1 MTRNKK
7 PTAESVW
14 KKYNRGVEFKQ
25 QLGLYDTVQENE
37 NFFIGKQWE
46 GVQANGLPTPV
57 FNFMKRVTMF
67 QVATITSDNIAARVT
82 PLVATKEKSKLE
94 LERIAA
100 MVNDQLAMM
109 FERNKI
115 PALLRVYAR
124 NAAVDG
130 DSCTYT
136 YFDTDIQNGQEVPGE
151 IVTEIIENTRVHF
164 GNPNSRDVQSQPYII
179 FSRRLPVEDVQ
190 WMAEENGCSEAEI
203 ENIKPDEDSFYSEMD
218 NLNDR
223 RVTTLL
229 YLWRDRETKRIHKF
243 ECTHDV
249 VISKDTD
256 TKLTL
261 YPVTWLCWDYIQ
273 DSMHGQASITGLIPN
288 QVFINRLFAM
298 TMISLMTTAYPKII
312 YDKTRLPGG
321 WDSRVGAAIA
331 VNGGDVTNIAKIM
344 DPAQISPQIA
354 QFIELAIDYTQNF
367 LGASDVAMGDARPD
381 NTSAI
386 VALQRAANT
395 PLELTK
401 QNLYQSIED
410 LCKIYLDQMRA
421 FYGKR
426 VVEMK
431 GLENATE
438 QPFGIPLDDMTFL
451 QEFDFSTLKDF
462 PTAVRTDV
470 GASSYWS
477 EIASM
482 QTLDNLLMQ
491 GKIGLVE
498 YLERVPSGYVSK
510 RQELLDWAKQQ
521 QTMSQ
526 MAQMPPM
533 QQEQSADELPIR
545 TGAGNGALQ
554 RAITEGGSSK

>member
-1 MTRNKK
+1 MTKNKK
-7 PTAESVW
+7 PTVESVW

-82 PLVATKEKSKLE
+82 PLVATKDRSKLE

-100 MVNDQLAMM
+100 MVNDQLSMV

-136 YFDTDIQNGQEVPGE
+136 YFDTDVPNGQDVPGE

-179 FSRRLPVEDVQ
+179 FSRRLPLEDVQ

-218 NLNDR
+218 SLNDR

-410 LCKIYLDQMRA
+410 LCKIHLDQMRA
-421 FYGKR
+421 FYGTR
-426 VVEMK
+426 VVELK
-431 GLENATE
+431 GLEEAAE
-438 QPFGIPLDDMTFL
+438 QPFGIPLDDMTFM

-521 QTMSQ
+521 QTMAQ
-526 MAQMPPM
+526 MAQMAPM
-533 QQEQSADELPIR
+533 QPEQAPEDLPIR
-545 TGAGNGALQ
+545 PGAGNGALQ
-554 RAITEGGSSK
+554 RAIANGGT

>member
-1 MTRNKK
+1 MMTKNKK

-82 PLVATKEKSKLE
+82 PLVATKERGKLE

-100 MVNDQLAMM
+100 MVNDQLAMV

-136 YFDTDIQNGQEVPGE
+136 YFDTDVPNGQDVPGE

-190 WMAEENGCSEAEI
+190 WMAEENGCSEEEI

-229 YLWRDRETKRIHKF
+229 YLWRDRKTKHIHKF

-249 VISKDTD
+249 VISEDTD

-431 GLENATE
+431 GLEDATA

-521 QTMSQ
+521 QTMAQ

-533 QQEQSADELPIR
+533 QPEQSADGLPVR
-545 TGAGNGALQ
+545 PGAGNGALQ
-554 RAITEGGSSK
+554 RAIANGGT

>member
-37 NFFIGKQWE
+37 KFFIGDQWS

-100 MVNDQLAMM
+100 MVNDQLAMV

-554 RAITEGGSSK
+554 RAITEGGIS

>member
-1 MTRNKK
+1 MTKNKK

-82 PLVATKEKSKLE
+82 PLVATKERGKLE

-100 MVNDQLAMM
+100 MVNDQLAMV

-136 YFDTDIQNGQEVPGE
+136 YFDTDVPNGQDVPGE

-229 YLWRDRETKRIHKF
+229 YLWRDRKTKRIHKF

-249 VISKDTD
+249 VISEDVD

-421 FYGKR
+421 FYGTR

-438 QPFGIPLDDMTFL
+438 QPFGIPLDDMTLL
-451 QEFDFSTLKDF
+451 QEFDFATLKDF

-521 QTMSQ
+521 QTMAQ
-526 MAQMPPM
+526 MAQMEPM
-533 QQEQSADELPIR
+533 QPEQVPEDLPIR
-545 TGAGNGALQ
+545 PGAGNGALQ
-554 RAITEGGSSK
+554 RAIANGGT

>member
-1 MTRNKK
+1 MKKNKK

-82 PLVATKEKSKLE
+82 PLVATKDRSKLE

-100 MVNDQLAMM
+100 MVNDQLAMV

-136 YFDTDIQNGQEVPGE
+136 YFDTDVPNGQDVPGE

-229 YLWRDRETKRIHKF
+229 YLWRDRETKHIHKF

-554 RAITEGGSSK
+554 RAITEGGSS

>member
-1 MTRNKK
+1 MTKNKK

-25 QLGLYDTVQENE
+25 QLWLYDTVQENE

-82 PLVATKEKSKLE
+82 PLVATKERGKLE

-100 MVNDQLAMM
+100 MVNDQLAMV

-136 YFDTDIQNGQEVPGE
+136 YFDTDVPNGQDVPGE

-229 YLWRDRETKRIHKF
+229 YLWRDRKTKRIHKF

-249 VISKDTD
+249 VISEDVD

-421 FYGKR
+421 FYGTR

-438 QPFGIPLDDMTFL
+438 QPFGIPLDDMTLL
-451 QEFDFSTLKDF
+451 QEFDFATLKDF

-521 QTMSQ
+521 QTMAQ
-526 MAQMPPM
+526 MAQMAPM
-533 QQEQSADELPIR
+533 QPEQVPEDLPIR
-545 TGAGNGALQ
+545 PGAGNGALQ
-554 RAITEGGSSK
+554 RAIANGGT

>member
-1 MTRNKK
+1 MTKNKK

-25 QLGLYDTVQENE
+25 QLWLYDTVQENE

-82 PLVATKEKSKLE
+82 PLVATKEKRKLE

-100 MVNDQLAMM
+100 MVNDQLAMV

-136 YFDTDIQNGQEVPGE
+136 YFDTDVPNGQDVPGE

-229 YLWRDRETKRIHKF
+229 YLWRDRKTKRIHKF

-249 VISKDTD
+249 VISEDVD

-421 FYGKR
+421 FYGTR

-438 QPFGIPLDDMTFL
+438 QPFGIPLDDMTLL
-451 QEFDFSTLKDF
+451 QEFDFATLKDF

-521 QTMSQ
+521 QTMAQ
-526 MAQMPPM
+526 MAQMAPM
-533 QQEQSADELPIR
+533 QPEQVPEDLPIR
-545 TGAGNGALQ
+545 PGAGNGALQ
-554 RAITEGGSSK
+554 RAIANGGT

>member
-1 MTRNKK
+1 MKKNKK

-82 PLVATKEKSKLE
+82 PLVATKDRSKLE

-100 MVNDQLAMM
+100 MVNDQLAMV

-136 YFDTDIQNGQEVPGE
+136 YFDTDVPNGQDVPGE

-229 YLWRDRETKRIHKF
+229 YLWRDRETKHIHKF

-410 LCKIYLDQMRA
+410 LCKIYLDQMWA

-554 RAITEGGSSK
+554 RAITEGGSS

>member
-1 MTRNKK
+1 MKKNKK

-37 NFFIGKQWE
+37 KFFIGDQWS

-100 MVNDQLAMM
+100 MVNDQLAMV

-229 YLWRDRETKRIHKF
+229 YLWRDRETKHIHKF

-421 FYGKR
+421 FYGTR
-426 VVEMK
+426 VVELK
-431 GLENATE
+431 GLEEAAE
-438 QPFGIPLDDMTFL
+438 QPFGIPLDDMTFM

-521 QTMSQ
+521 QTMAQ
-526 MAQMPPM
+526 MAQMAPM
-533 QQEQSADELPIR
+533 QQEQAPEDLPIR
-545 TGAGNGALQ
+545 PGAGNGALQ
-554 RAITEGGSSK
+554 RAIANGGT

>member
-1 MTRNKK
+1 MKKIK
-7 PTAESVW
+7 PTPDGIW

-67 QVATITSDNIAARVT
+67 QVATITSDNIAVRVV
-82 PLVATKEKSKLE
+82 PLIATKDKRKAE
-94 LERIAA
+94 LERIADII
-100 MVNDQLAMM
+100 NDQLAIL

-115 PALLRVYAR
+115 PSLLRVYAR

-130 DSCTYT
+130 DSCLYS
-136 YFDTDIQNGQEVPGE
+136 YFDDSKKNGQDIKGE
-151 IVTEIIENTRVHF
+151 IVTEVIENTRVHF
-164 GNPNSRDVQSQPYII
+164 GNPNSRDVQTQPYII
-179 FSRRLPVEDVQ
+179 ISRRLPLEDVQ
-190 WMAEENGCSEAEI
+190 WIAESHDVSKDEI
-203 ENIKPDEDSFYSEMD
+203 DKIKPDEDSFYSRMD
-218 NLNDR
+218 SLNDR
-223 RVTTLL
+223 RVTVLL
-229 YLWRDRETKRIHKF
+229 YLWRDRESGRIHKY

-249 VISKDTD
+249 ELCEDTD
-256 TKLTL
+256 TQQEL
-261 YPVTWLCWDYIQ
+261 YPLTWVCWDYIQ

-312 YDKTRLPGG
+312 YDRTRLPGG

-331 VNGGDVTNIAKIM
+331 VNGGDVTNVAKIM

-401 QNLYQSIED
+401 QNLYQSIEE
-410 LCKIYLDQMRA
+410 LSRIYIDIMRA
-421 FYGKR
+421 YYGTR
-426 VVEMK
+426 MVEMK
-431 GLENATE
+431 GLLGAEQ
-438 QPFGIPLDDMTFL
+438 QPFGIPLNDLTFV
-451 QEFDFSTLKDF
+451 QEFDFGTLGEF
-462 PTAVRTDV
+462 AGVVQTDV

-491 GKIGLVE
+491 GKIGLGE
-498 YLERVPSGYVSK
+498 YLERVPSGYISK
-510 RQELLDWAKQQ
+510 KSELLEWAKQQ
-521 QTMSQ
+521 QI
-526 MAQMPPM
+526 M
-533 QQEQSADELPIR
+533 QQMQQIPVGAPQQEENPDALPIR
-545 TGAGNGALQ
+545 VGAGNGALQ
-554 RAITEGGSSK
+554 RAIAQTGV

>member
-37 NFFIGKQWE
+37 MMYIGRQWE

-82 PLVATKEKSKLE
+82 PLVATKDRSKLE

-100 MVNDQLAMM
+100 MVNDQLAMV

-136 YFDTDIQNGQEVPGE
+136 YFDTDIPNGQDVPGE

-421 FYGKR
+421 FYGTR
-426 VVEMK
+426 VVELK
-431 GLENATE
+431 GLEEAAE

-521 QTMSQ
+521 QTMAQ
-526 MAQMPPM
+526 MAQMAPM
-533 QQEQSADELPIR
+533 QPEQAPEDLPISP
-545 TGAGNGALQ
+545 GAGNGALQ
-554 RAITEGGSSK
+554 RAIANGGT

>member
-354 QFIELAIDYTQNF
+354 QIIELAIDYTPTF
-367 LGASDVAMGDARPD
+367 DGAADVAMGDARPD

-521 QTMSQ
+521 QTMAQ

-554 RAITEGGSSK
+554 RAITEGGSS

>member
-1 MTRNKK
+1 M
-7 PTAESVW
+7 
-14 KKYNRGVEFKQ
+14 
-25 QLGLYDTVQENE
+25 
-37 NFFIGKQWE
+37 KQWE

-100 MVNDQLAMM
+100 MVNDQLAMV

-136 YFDTDIQNGQEVPGE
+136 YFDTDVPNGQDVPGE

-229 YLWRDRETKRIHKF
+229 YLWRDRKTKHIHKF

-249 VISKDTD
+249 VISEDVD

-381 NTSAI
+381 NTSAKQLWHCA
-386 VALQRAANT
+386 VEAA
-395 PLELTK
+395 
-401 QNLYQSIED
+401 
-410 LCKIYLDQMRA
+410 
-421 FYGKR
+421 
-426 VVEMK
+426 
-431 GLENATE
+431 
-438 QPFGIPLDDMTFL
+438 
-451 QEFDFSTLKDF
+451 
-462 PTAVRTDV
+462 
-470 GASSYWS
+470 
-477 EIASM
+477 
-482 QTLDNLLMQ
+482 
-491 GKIGLVE
+491 
-498 YLERVPSGYVSK
+498 
-510 RQELLDWAKQQ
+510 
-521 QTMSQ
+521 
-526 MAQMPPM
+526 
-533 QQEQSADELPIR
+533 
-545 TGAGNGALQ
+545 
-554 RAITEGGSSK
+554 

>member
-1 MTRNKK
+1 MKKNKK

-100 MVNDQLAMM
+100 MVNDQLAMV

-136 YFDTDIQNGQEVPGE
+136 YFDTDVPNGQDVPGE

-229 YLWRDRETKRIHKF
+229 YLWRDRETKHIHKF

-410 LCKIYLDQMRA
+410 LCKIYLDQMWA

-554 RAITEGGSSK
+554 RAITEGGSS

>member
-1 MTRNKK
+1 MTKNKK

-100 MVNDQLAMM
+100 MVNDQLAMV

-136 YFDTDIQNGQEVPGE
+136 YFDTDVPNGQDVPGE

-229 YLWRDRETKRIHKF
+229 YLWRDRKTKRIHKF

-249 VISKDTD
+249 VISEDVD

-421 FYGKR
+421 FYGTR

-438 QPFGIPLDDMTFL
+438 QPFGITLDDMTLL
-451 QEFDFSTLKDF
+451 QEFDFATLKDF

-521 QTMSQ
+521 QTMAQ
-526 MAQMPPM
+526 MAQMAPM
-533 QQEQSADELPIR
+533 QPEQVPEDLPIR
-545 TGAGNGALQ
+545 PGAGNGALQ
-554 RAITEGGSSK
+554 RAIANGGT

>member
-1 MTRNKK
+1 MKMTK
-7 PTAESVW
+7 PTPENVW

-37 NFFIGKQWE
+37 RFVIGDQWQ

-82 PLVATKEKSKLE
+82 PLVATRDKRKLD
-94 LERIAA
+94 LERIAG
-100 MVNDQLAMM
+100 MVNEEIAVL
-109 FERNKI
+109 FEQNKI
-115 PALLRVYAR
+115 PAMLRVYAR

-130 DSCTYT
+130 DGCIYS
-136 YFDTDIQNGQEVPGE
+136 YFDADAETGQDAKGRIVSEV
-151 IVTEIIENTRVHF
+151 IENTRVHF
-164 GNPNSRDVQSQPYII
+164 GNPNSRDVQTQPYII
-179 FSRRLPVEDVQ
+179 LSRRLPLEDVQ
-190 WMAEENGCSEAEI
+190 WMAEKNGASDAEI
-203 ENIKPDEDSFYSEMD
+203 RKIKPDEDSFYSRMD
-218 NLNDR
+218 SLNDK
-223 RVTTLL
+223 RVTVLL
-229 YLWRDRETKRIHKF
+229 YLWRDRETRRIHMF
-243 ECTHDV
+243 ECTHDAV
-249 VISKDTD
+249 VREDTD
-256 TKLTL
+256 TDMKL
-261 YPVTWLCWDYIQ
+261 YPLNWICWDYKQ

-288 QVFINRLFAM
+288 QIFINRLFAM

-331 VNGGDVTNIAKIM
+331 VNGGDVTNVAKIM

-367 LGASDVAMGDARPD
+367 LGASDVSMGDARPD

-410 LCKIYLDQMRA
+410 LTRIYMDMMRA
-421 FYGKR
+421 YYKTR
-426 VVEMK
+426 MVEMK
-431 GLENATE
+431 GLAGADL
-438 QPFGIPLDDMTFL
+438 QPFGVPLDDLTFV
-451 QEFDFSTLKDF
+451 QEFDFSTLEDF
-462 PTAVRTDV
+462 PAVVRTDV

-491 GKIGLVE
+491 GKIGLTE

-510 RQELLDWAKQQ
+510 KQELLEWAKQQ
-521 QTMSQ
+521 QLMMQ
-526 MAQMPPM
+526 MQQMPQIP
-533 QQEQSADELPIR
+533 QQPETPPEDIPVRAGS
-545 TGAGNGALQ
+545 GNGALQ
-554 RAITEGGSSK
+554 RAITQEQG

>member
-1 MTRNKK
+1 MKMTK
-7 PTAESVW
+7 PTPENVW

-37 NFFIGKQWE
+37 RFVIGDQWQ

-82 PLVATKEKSKLE
+82 PLVATKDKRKLD
-94 LERIAA
+94 LERIAG
-100 MVNDQLAMM
+100 MLNDEIAVL
-109 FERNKI
+109 FEQNKI
-115 PALLRVYAR
+115 PAMLRVYAR

-130 DSCTYT
+130 DGCIYS
-136 YFDTDIQNGQEVPGE
+136 YFDADAETGQDAKGRIVSEV
-151 IVTEIIENTRVHF
+151 IENTRVHF
-164 GNPNSRDVQSQPYII
+164 GNPNSRDVQTQPYII
-179 FSRRLPVEDVQ
+179 LSRRLPLEDVQ
-190 WMAEENGCSEAEI
+190 WMAEKNGASDAEI
-203 ENIKPDEDSFYSEMD
+203 QKIKPDEDSFYSRMD
-218 NLNDR
+218 SLNDR
-223 RVTTLL
+223 RVTVLL
-229 YLWRDRETKRIHKF
+229 YLWRDRETRRIHMF
-243 ECTHDV
+243 ECTHDAV
-249 VISKDTD
+249 VRKDTD
-256 TKLTL
+256 TKMKL
-261 YPVTWLCWDYIQ
+261 YPLNWICWDYKQ

-288 QVFINRLFAM
+288 QIFINRLFAM

-331 VNGGDVTNIAKIM
+331 VNGGDVTNVAKIM

-410 LCKIYLDQMRA
+410 LTRIYMDMMRA
-421 FYGKR
+421 YYGTR
-426 VVEMK
+426 MVEMK
-431 GLENATE
+431 GLEGADR
-438 QPFGIPLDDMTFL
+438 QPFGMPLDDLTFV
-451 QEFDFSTLKDF
+451 QEFDFSTLEDF
-462 PTAVRTDV
+462 PAVVRTDV

-491 GKIGLVE
+491 GKIGLTE

-510 RQELLDWAKQQ
+510 KQELLEWAKQQ
-521 QTMSQ
+521 QLMMQ
-526 MAQMPPM
+526 MQQMPQVP
-533 QQEQSADELPIR
+533 QQPETPLEDIPVRAGS
-545 TGAGNGALQ
+545 GNGALQ
-554 RAITEGGSSK
+554 RAVMQEQG

>member
-1 MTRNKK
+1 MTKNKK

-25 QLGLYDTVQENE
+25 QLWLYDTVQENE

-82 PLVATKEKSKLE
+82 PLVATKERGKLE

-100 MVNDQLAMM
+100 MVNDQLAMV

-136 YFDTDIQNGQEVPGE
+136 YFDTDVPNGQDVPGE

-229 YLWRDRETKRIHKF
+229 YLWRDRKTKRIHKF

-249 VISKDTD
+249 VISEDVD

-421 FYGKR
+421 FYGTR

-438 QPFGIPLDDMTFL
+438 QPFGIPLDDMTLL
-451 QEFDFSTLKDF
+451 QEFDFATLKDF

-521 QTMSQ
+521 QTMAQ
-526 MAQMPPM
+526 MAQMEPM
-533 QQEQSADELPIR
+533 QPEQVPEDLPIR
-545 TGAGNGALQ
+545 PGAGNGALQ
-554 RAITEGGSSK
+554 RAIANGGT

>member
-1 MTRNKK
+1 MTKNKK

-100 MVNDQLAMM
+100 MVNDQLAMV

-136 YFDTDIQNGQEVPGE
+136 YFDTDVPNGQDVPGE

-229 YLWRDRETKRIHKF
+229 YLWRDRKTKRIHKF

-249 VISKDTD
+249 VISEDVD

-421 FYGKR
+421 FYGTR

-438 QPFGIPLDDMTFL
+438 QPFGIPLDDMTLL
-451 QEFDFSTLKDF
+451 QEFDFATLKDF

-521 QTMSQ
+521 QTMAQ
-526 MAQMPPM
+526 MAQMAPM
-533 QQEQSADELPIR
+533 QPEQVPEDLPIR
-545 TGAGNGALQ
+545 PGAGNGALQ
-554 RAITEGGSSK
+554 RAIANGGT

>member
-1 MTRNKK
+1 M
-7 PTAESVW
+7 
-14 KKYNRGVEFKQ
+14 
-25 QLGLYDTVQENE
+25 
-37 NFFIGKQWE
+37 KQWE

-82 PLVATKEKSKLE
+82 PLVATKDRSKLE
-94 LERIAA
+94 LERVAA
-100 MVNDQLAMM
+100 MVNDQLAMV

-136 YFDTDIQNGQEVPGE
+136 YFDPDIQNGQDVPGE

-421 FYGKR
+421 FYGTR
-426 VVEMK
+426 VVELK
-431 GLENATE
+431 GLEEAAE

-521 QTMSQ
+521 QTMAQIAQ
-526 MAQMPPM
+526 MAPM
-533 QQEQSADELPIR
+533 QPEQVPEDLPIR
-545 TGAGNGALQ
+545 PGAGNGALQ
-554 RAITEGGSSK
+554 RAIANGGT

>member
-1 MTRNKK
+1 MKMTK
-7 PTAESVW
+7 PTPENVW

-37 NFFIGKQWE
+37 RFVIGDQWQ

-82 PLVATKEKSKLE
+82 PLVATKDKRKLD
-94 LERIAA
+94 LERIAG
-100 MVNDQLAMM
+100 MVNDEIAVL
-109 FERNKI
+109 FEQNKI
-115 PALLRVYAR
+115 PAMLRVYAR

-130 DSCTYT
+130 DGCIYS
-136 YFDTDIQNGQEVPGE
+136 YFDADAETGQDAKGRIVSEV
-151 IVTEIIENTRVHF
+151 IENTRVHF
-164 GNPNSRDVQSQPYII
+164 GNPNSRDVQTQPYII
-179 FSRRLPVEDVQ
+179 LSRRLPLEDVQ
-190 WMAEENGCSEAEI
+190 WMAEKNGASDAEI
-203 ENIKPDEDSFYSEMD
+203 RNIKPDEDSFYSRMD
-218 NLNDR
+218 SLNDK
-223 RVTTLL
+223 RVTVLL
-229 YLWRDRETKRIHKF
+229 YLWRDRETRHIHMF
-243 ECTHDV
+243 ECTHDAV
-249 VISKDTD
+249 VRKDTD
-256 TKLTL
+256 TDMKL
-261 YPVTWLCWDYIQ
+261 YPLNWICWDYKQ

-288 QVFINRLFAM
+288 QIFINRLFAM

-331 VNGGDVTNIAKIM
+331 VNGGDVANVAKIM
-344 DPAQISPQIA
+344 DPAQISPQVA

-386 VALQRAANT
+386 VVLQRAANT

-410 LCKIYLDQMRA
+410 LTRIYMDMMRA
-421 FYGKR
+421 YYGTR
-426 VVEMK
+426 MVEMK
-431 GLENATE
+431 GLAGADR
-438 QPFGIPLDDMTFL
+438 QPFGMPLDDLTFV
-451 QEFDFSTLKDF
+451 QEFDFSTLEDF
-462 PTAVRTDV
+462 PAVVRTDV

-491 GKIGLVE
+491 GKIGLTE

-510 RQELLDWAKQQ
+510 KQELLEWAKQQ
-521 QTMSQ
+521 QLMMQ
-526 MAQMPPM
+526 MQQMPQAP
-533 QQEQSADELPIR
+533 QQPETPLEDIPVRAGS
-545 TGAGNGALQ
+545 GNGALQ
-554 RAITEGGSSK
+554 RAVVQEQG

>member
-1 MTRNKK
+1 MARNKK
-7 PTAESVW
+7 PTVESVW

-82 PLVATKEKSKLE
+82 PLVATKERGKLE

-100 MVNDQLAMM
+100 MVNDQLAMV

-136 YFDTDIQNGQEVPGE
+136 YFDPDIQNGQDVPGE
-151 IVTEIIENTRVHF
+151 SVTEIIENTRVHF

-421 FYGKR
+421 FYGTR
-426 VVEMK
+426 VVELK
-431 GLENATE
+431 GLEEAAE

-521 QTMSQ
+521 QMMAQ
-526 MAQMPPM
+526 MAQMAPM
-533 QQEQSADELPIR
+533 QQEQSADELPVR
-545 TGAGNGALQ
+545 PGAGNGALQ
-554 RAITEGGSSK
+554 RAIANGGT

>member
-1 MTRNKK
+1 MTSNKK

-100 MVNDQLAMM
+100 MVNDQLAMV

-130 DSCTYT
+130 DGCTYT
-136 YFDTDIQNGQEVPGE
+136 YFDPDIQNGQDVPGE

-554 RAITEGGSSK
+554 RAITEGGIS

>member
-1 MTRNKK
+1 MKKNKK

-14 KKYNRGVEFKQ
+14 KNYNRGVEFKQ

-37 NFFIGKQWE
+37 KFFIGDQWS

-100 MVNDQLAMM
+100 MVNDQLAMV

-421 FYGKR
+421 FYGTR

-438 QPFGIPLDDMTFL
+438 QPFGIPMDDMTFL

-521 QTMSQ
+521 QTMAQ

-554 RAITEGGSSK
+554 RAITEGGSS

>member
-1 MTRNKK
+1 MTKNKK
-7 PTAESVW
+7 PTPDSVW
-14 KKYNRGVEFKQ
+14 AKYNRGVEFKE

-37 NFFIGKQWE
+37 RFFIGDQWV

-82 PLVATKEKSKLE
+82 PLIVTRDKSKLE

-100 MVNDQLAMM
+100 MVNDQLSMV

-115 PALLRVYAR
+115 PSLLRVYAR

-136 YFDTDIQNGQEVPGE
+136 YFDPTVKNGQDVPGE
-151 IVTEIIENTRVHF
+151 IVTEVIENTRVHF
-164 GNPNSRDVQSQPYII
+164 GNPNSREVQTQPYIL
-179 FSRRLPVEDVQ
+179 FSRRLPVEDVRA
-190 WMAEENGCSEAEI
+190 MAEDNGVSESDI
-203 ENIKPDEDSFYSEMD
+203 ENIKPDEDSYYSYMD
-218 NLNDR
+218 SLNDR

-229 YLWRDRETKRIHKF
+229 YLWRDRKTGHIHKY

-249 VISKDTD
+249 EITEDTD
-256 TKLTL
+256 TGLML

-273 DSMHGQASITGLIPN
+273 DSMHGQASITGLKPN
-288 QVFINRLFAM
+288 QIFINRLFAM

-312 YDKTRLPGG
+312 YDKTRIPGG

-344 DPAQISPQIA
+344 DPAQISPQVA
-354 QFIELAIDYTQNF
+354 QFIQLAIDYTQNF

-421 FYGKR
+421 FYGTR

-431 GLENATE
+431 GLEDATA
-438 QPFGIPLDDMTFL
+438 QPFGIPLDDMTFV
-451 QEFDFSTLKDF
+451 QEFDFAQLEDF
-462 PTAVRTDV
+462 PAVVRTDV

-491 GKIGLVE
+491 GKIGLTE
-498 YLERVPSGYVSK
+498 YLERVPSGYISK
-510 RQELLDWAKQQ
+510 RQELLEWAKQQ
-521 QTMSQ
+521 QIMAQ
-526 MAQMPPM
+526 AAQMP
-533 QQEQSADELPIR
+533 QQMPQSADDIPIR
-545 TGAGNGALQ
+545 AGAGNGALQ
-554 RAITEGGSSK
+554 RAITEGGVEQ

>member
-82 PLVATKEKSKLE
+82 PLVATKDRSKLE

-100 MVNDQLAMM
+100 MVNDQLAMV

-136 YFDTDIQNGQEVPGE
+136 YFDTDVPNGQDVPGE

-190 WMAEENGCSEAEI
+190 WMAEGNGCPEAEI

-421 FYGKR
+421 FYGTR
-426 VVEMK
+426 VVELK
-431 GLENATE
+431 GLEEAAE
-438 QPFGIPLDDMTFL
+438 QPFGIPLDDMTFM

-521 QTMSQ
+521 QTMAQ
-526 MAQMPPM
+526 MAQMAPM
-533 QQEQSADELPIR
+533 QPEQAPEDLPIR
-545 TGAGNGALQ
+545 PGAGNGALQ
-554 RAITEGGSSK
+554 RAIANGGT